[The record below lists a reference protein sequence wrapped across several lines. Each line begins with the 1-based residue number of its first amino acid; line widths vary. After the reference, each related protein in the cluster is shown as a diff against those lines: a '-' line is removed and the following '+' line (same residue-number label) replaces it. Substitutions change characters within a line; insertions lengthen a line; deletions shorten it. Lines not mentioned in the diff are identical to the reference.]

1 MNKTDSAV
9 DSIFWQD
16 TGINLPQSSQ
26 SIMGIGAVEY
36 SLFVHS
42 VLRNIM
48 GWNECTQCPLKPL
61 KMTVPSNSTTNCIRV
76 QAAISNTAIGSFG

>member
-26 SIMGIGAVEY
+26 SIMGIGAGEC

-48 GWNECTQCPLKPL
+48 GWNECT
-61 KMTVPSNSTTNCIRV
+61 
-76 QAAISNTAIGSFG
+76 